1 VLVDIRPQAQRAR
14 EGEVPAALV
23 IERNLLE
30 WRSDPTSDARIPQA
44 TDDARAAEWEVDARL
59 LAGGVS

>member
-1 VLVDIRPQAQRAR
+1 VLVDIRPPAQRAR

-23 IERNLLE
+23 IERNLLGAAQ
-30 WRSDPTSDARIPQA
+30 RPDSDARIPQA